1 MTARLF
7 IANRGEIARRAIRA
21 AHALGVET
29 VLGVSEADRDSPA
42 AREAGRTLVIG
53 PAAPARSYLSTPLL
67 LHAATASGCTALYPG
82 YGFLSER
89 ADFARAVEAAG
100 LAFVG
105 PTAGQIAAVGDK
117 IAARSLAGRAGVP
130 TGPGSGP
137 VHDDA
142 EALTEARKLGF
153 PVVTKASAG
162 GGGRGMRIVGEDSGL
177 ATALS
182 EARAEAKAAFGDDR
196 IYLEPFVEQAR
207 HVEVQAFGLGDGRVL
222 TLGTRDC
229 SIQRRYQKLVEEAP
243 AAAVPQAARDAMEA
257 AARALLAPIS
267 YRGAGTVEFL
277 WDEGRAAFRFLE
289 VNARIQVE
297 HPVTEAIFGVDL
309 VEWQIALA
317 LGRFEPPSSPQPS
330 GHAIEARILA
340 EDADFRPSP
349 GRISRWEPPSTARV
363 DSAVEAG
370 ASVPPFYDSLI
381 AKLIVRGDGR
391 ETAVNL
397 LAEALDG
404 FRVEGIATSIPFLRD
419 LARHP
424 DFLTDRVST
433 RWLETTFLPQRSAA

>member
-1 MTARLF
+1 MTGRLF

-29 VLGVSEADRDSPA
+29 VLGVSEADRESPA

-53 PAAPARSYLSTPLL
+53 PSAPARSYLSMPLL

-89 ADFARAVEAAG
+89 ADFARAVGEAG

-105 PTAGQIAAVGDK
+105 PTAEQIAAVGDK
-117 IAARSLAGRAGVP
+117 IAARALAERAGVP

-137 VHDDA
+137 LNDEA
-142 EALTEARKLGF
+142 EALAAARELGF

-162 GGGRGMRIVGEDSGL
+162 GGGRGMRVVAGESGL
-177 ATALS
+177 AAALA
-182 EARAEAKAAFGDDR
+182 EARAEAMAAFGDDR
-196 IYLEPFVEQAR
+196 VYLEPFVHQAR
-207 HVEVQAFGLGDGRVL
+207 HVEVQAFGLGDGHVL

-243 AAAVPQAARDAMEA
+243 ASAVPQAAREAMEE
-257 AARALLAPIS
+257 AARALLSPIC

-277 WDEGRAAFRFLE
+277 WDEARSAFRFLE

-297 HPVTEAIFGVDL
+297 HPVTEAIYGVDL

-317 LGRFEPPSSPQPS
+317 LGRFEPPSSLIPS

-349 GRISRWEPPSTARV
+349 GRISRWEPPCTARV

-370 ASVPPFYDSLI
+370 TSVPPFYDSLI
-381 AKLIVRGDGR
+381 AKLIVKEDRR
-391 ETAVNL
+391 ETATAR
-397 LAEALDG
+397 LADALQG
-404 FRVEGIATSIPFLRD
+404 FRVEGVATSIPFLRE
-419 LARHP
+419 LAAHP
-424 DFLTDRVST
+424 DFLANRVST
-433 RWLETTFLPQRSAA
+433 RWLETAFLPDRKAA